1 MYKEVRNFLL
11 TEAQQSPQLLS
22 DLAGLEAYVAES
34 YDSRSFI
41 ELLQNADD
49 AKSQR
54 FFITRV
60 DNFLIVAND
69 GNEFSPAD
77 LEAICRSAASN
88 KERGSSIGYRGIGF
102 KSVVG
107 FASEVH
113 IISGNMEITFSR
125 ELTAKEIP
133 NASRVPLIRIPHPID
148 PKIAK
153 IKDHVLALRSDGYK
167 TLFIFS
173 GITGNAIE
181 NEFRS
186 FDPSSMLFLRNVRK
200 LYIRG
205 GVNESYEVV
214 KKELETG
221 FEHYTLKSDNNT
233 TNWIIASQDDVSVA
247 FYQNP
252 ESESI
257 ERLAEKE
264 AVVHAFLPTHEA
276 TGLGVKVNGDF
287 STDPSRTRV
296 VFDERTKDQISKI
309 AKLISSIVTQ
319 TLANKNKIKAKEMFS
334 SLIPNEDPRLHAHQ
348 KRAFKTELCSAIKCA
363 CTKQVEKISINPAWL
378 NNVDFSELCSK
389 AEIITAPKL
398 IQEINGAVDY
408 LRFLGAKEVKLARLI
423 SSIPASTLTKQ
434 GCAEITAELIRLHDT
449 KQLDTE
455 GITSKLPILYTEA
468 GRASIH
474 EAESRNSGIDR
485 DYLDLVTERS
495 GGTSGL
501 RRLVKS
507 IAGDGAA
514 SKLIPNDITTE
525 VAPSDSHRDI
535 FRTFKPQSS
544 GVKSKSLSLKKWRG
558 AEEQLRNI
566 LEANGFIATDVSRQN
581 IGYDL
586 ECHGKNGERLFI
598 EVKLIETPT
607 QPFIMTSNEEA
618 VARMKGDSY
627 LIALIKQGGDSL
639 EVSFIPNP
647 VKNLELTRQCRQW
660 VWECSTYPYNPT
672 LYEIVED

>member
-49 AKSQR
+49 AKSHR

-60 DNFLIVAND
+60 ENFLIVAND

-107 FASEVH
+107 FAAEVH

-125 ELTAKEIP
+125 ELTAKEVP
-133 NASRVPLIRIPHPID
+133 NASRVPLIRIPHPIA
-148 PKIAK
+148 PETAK
-153 IKDHVLALRSDGYK
+153 IKDQISALRSDGYK

-173 GITGNAIE
+173 GIAGNAIE

-200 LYIRG
+200 LYLRG
-205 GVNESYEVV
+205 EINESYEVV
-214 KKELETG
+214 KKGLKNG
-221 FEHYTLKSDNNT
+221 FDHYTLKSDNNT
-233 TNWIIASQDDVSVA
+233 SNWIIASQNDVSVA
-247 FYQNP
+247 FYQSP
-252 ESESI
+252 ESERI
-257 ERLAEKE
+257 KRLSEKE

-296 VFDERTKDQISKI
+296 VFDERTADQISKI
-309 AKLISSIVTQ
+309 AKLISSIITQ
-319 TLANKNKIKAKEMFS
+319 ALDNESQFKAEDIFS

-348 KRAFKTELCSAIKCA
+348 KRAFKTELCSAIKLA
-363 CTKQVEKISINPAWL
+363 CSEHVEQISINPAWL
-378 NNVDFSELCSK
+378 NSFDFSEICSK
-389 AEIITAPKL
+389 AEIIIAPKP
-398 IQEINGAVDY
+398 IQEINGAIDY
-408 LRFLGAKEVKLARLI
+408 LRFLGAKEVKLATLV

-449 KQLDTE
+449 KQLDIE
-455 GITSKLPILYTEA
+455 GITPKLPIFYTKA

-474 EAESRNSGIDR
+474 EAESSNIGFDR

-514 SKLIPNDITTE
+514 SKLIPNEITMKVE
-525 VAPSDSHRDI
+525 PGDSHRDI
-535 FRTFKPQSS
+535 FQTFNLQPSE
-544 GVKSKSLSLKKWRG
+544 VKSKSLSLKKWRG

-566 LEANGFIATDVSRQN
+566 LEANGFITTDVSRQN

-586 ECHGKNGERLFI
+586 ECHRKNGERLFI

-627 LIALIKQGGDSL
+627 LIALVKQGGDSI
-639 EVSFIPNP
+639 EISFIPNP

-660 VWECSTYPYNPT
+660 VWECSNYPYNPT